1 MVRVP
6 LTRRST
12 AIPIGLYDASIPV
25 SLRYLERLSGLID
38 AAESHVRSREM
49 DAAELLT
56 ARLALDM
63 LPFETQVRIAANFAL
78 RACFPLAGRDI
89 PPYGEF
95 EVSFAGLRECI
106 ARAASLLRSLEPA
119 LFEGSDSRT
128 LESKAGNA
136 MVSLPA
142 PEFLFQYA
150 LPNFFFHL
158 TAAYSILRSRSVAI
172 GKADFDGFHSYE
184 RSPA

>member
-1 MVRVP
+1 MPV
-6 LTRRST
+6 
-12 AIPIGLYDASIPV
+12 GLYEASIPV
-25 SLRYLERLSGLID
+25 FLRYLERLAGLVD
-38 AAESHVRSREM
+38 VAESHVRSHRIE
-49 DAAELLT
+49 AEELLT
-56 ARLALDM
+56 ARLAPDM
-63 LPFETQVRIAANFAL
+63 LPFETQVRIAANFTL
-78 RACFPLAGRDI
+78 RTSFPLVGRDV

-106 ARAASLLRSLEPA
+106 TRATDLVSSLEPA
-119 LFEGSDSRT
+119 LFEGSESRI

-136 MVSLPA
+136 LLTVPA

-158 TAAYSILRSRSVAI
+158 TTAYSILRSRGVAI

-184 RSPA
+184 RRPA

>member
-1 MVRVP
+1 MPV
-6 LTRRST
+6 
-12 AIPIGLYDASIPV
+12 GLYEASIPV
-25 SLRYLERLSGLID
+25 FLRYLDRLAGLVD
-38 AAESHVRSREM
+38 AAESHVRSHRIE
-49 DAAELLT
+49 AEELLT
-56 ARLALDM
+56 ARLAPDM

-78 RACFPLAGRDI
+78 RASFPLVGRDI

-106 ARAASLLRSLEPA
+106 ARSVDLVSSLEPA
-119 LFEGSDSRT
+119 LFEGSESLT
-128 LESKAGNA
+128 LESRAGNA
-136 MVSLPA
+136 VVSLPA

-150 LPNFFFHL
+150 MPNFFFHV
-158 TAAYSILRSRSVAI
+158 TAAYSILRSRGVAI